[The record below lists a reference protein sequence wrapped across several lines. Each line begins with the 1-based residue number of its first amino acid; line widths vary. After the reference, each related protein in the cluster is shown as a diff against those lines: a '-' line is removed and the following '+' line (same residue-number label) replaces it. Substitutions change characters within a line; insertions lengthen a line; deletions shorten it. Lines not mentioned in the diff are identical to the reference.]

1 MGRPSTRVLLLL
13 AALGTSLGW
22 TVQARANDG
31 LCAESASVMPVAAEP
46 TQPAPSSLE
55 LLAPLV
61 PFDERELPW
70 CTSADDPRCAPL
82 PAHAPVSD
90 GPSRGCAGVLAPLR
104 AAQPHDHPHAVL
116 HTACVGLSEAA
127 GTRLRLERPPRA

>member
-1 MGRPSTRVLLLL
+1 MLLL
-13 AALGTSLGW
+13 AALGSGLGW

-46 TQPAPSSLE
+46 EQAARPMLE
-55 LLAPLV
+55 PLAPFEPL
-61 PFDERELPW
+61 DERELPW

-82 PAHAPVSD
+82 PAHAPASD
-90 GPSRGCAGVLAPLR
+90 DPSRGCAGVLAK
-104 AAQPHDHPHAVL
+104 ASATQPHDHPHAVL
-116 HTACVGLSEAA
+116 HTACVGLSETV